1 MSSKPSED
9 TAQPVRELSL
19 FDAVCTMV
27 GIMLGPGIFIAPAAV
42 AAVAPDPYM
51 AAGVWLVGGC
61 IALCGAVTYAECA
74 SRMPRDGGFF
84 VYYERAFGQRV
95 SQIAG
100 WGAWL
105 VTYPA
110 SLTAMSWIAARYLTG
125 LLHLDSS
132 HQTSIAAGLLLSC
145 AALVALGLR
154 LGAWL
159 QRFLTGSKVLIV
171 LAVSV
176 AGVVLGTG
184 VTPAEMPYGGELL
197 PFSPA
202 LCLTAFATMMWTFDG
217 WSDITMLAGEIRD
230 PRRNLARTALL
241 GVAIPAVCY
250 ALLQLAVLTLLP
262 AAQASRSSYVL
273 LQALEVIAGGW
284 AATCLG
290 WLALICAVG
299 ALHGVSTAVS
309 RLGWSMGQAGRL
321 PRTFGVLSPV
331 LGTPVRALSV
341 PVAMALFYLF
351 TNNFNDLMGY
361 FAFTIWI
368 YYALTAGALMRL
380 RRRQV
385 GEAHAWHAPG
395 GVFAPG
401 VVFITA
407 GVMTGLQL
415 FEHPWRTLTGVSV
428 LIVCVA
434 FQALLRL
441 MARRRRPSASAASP
455 DRARA

>member
-1 MSSKPSED
+1 MSAKTTED
-9 TAQPVRELSL
+9 AAQQPRELSL

-42 AAVAPDPYM
+42 AAVAPNRYA
-51 AAGVWLVGGC
+51 AAGMWLLGGC

-95 SQIAG
+95 SQLAG

-110 SLTAMSWIAARYLTG
+110 SLTAMAWIAARYLTG
-125 LLHLDSS
+125 ILHLDVS
-132 HQTSIAAGLLLSC
+132 HQTQIAVGLLLCCST
-145 AALVALGLR
+145 LVALGLR

-159 QRFLTGSKVLIV
+159 QRALTGAKVLIV
-171 LAVSV
+171 LAVAT
-176 AGVVLGTG
+176 AGMALGAG
-184 VTPAEMPYGGELL
+184 LTPGEIAAAGEAMPL
-197 PFSPA
+197 SPA
-202 LCLTAFATMMWTFDG
+202 LCLAAFATMMWTFDG

-230 PRRNLARTALL
+230 PSRNLARTALL
-241 GVAIPAVCY
+241 GVAIPSVCY

-273 LQALEVIAGGW
+273 LQALEVIAGHW
-284 AATCLG
+284 AANVLG
-290 WLALICAVG
+290 WLALLCAIG

-309 RLGWSMGQAGRL
+309 RLGMSMGQAGRV
-321 PRTFGVLSPV
+321 PRYFGVRSPL
-331 LGTPVRALSV
+331 LGTPVRALMV
-341 PVAMALFYLF
+341 PVGMALLYLL

-361 FAFTIWI
+361 FAFSIWV

-380 RRRQV
+380 RRRKV
-385 GEAHAWHAPG
+385 GEAHAWRAPG
-395 GVFAPG
+395 GLLAPG
-401 VVFITA
+401 VVFVTA

-428 LIVCVA
+428 LLVCVGI
-434 FQALLRL
+434 QA
-441 MARRRRPSASAASP
+441 MARALARKRRPQPAAI
-455 DRARA
+455 AEA